1 MSDEMVQY
9 ELKEG
14 VAVIRMDDG
23 KANALSHAML
33 DALASALDKAESDEA
48 GAVLLMGRPGRFSAG
63 FDLSVMRAGDMAEVQ
78 KLVTK
83 GAVLGLRLFEF
94 PVPVVFGVSGH
105 ALAMGAVLCMAVDV
119 RIGIRG
125 DYKLGLNEVAIGMT
139 LPAFALILADERLS
153 RRHLT
158 RATAHAEVYSPEA
171 AVDVGYLDWVVDEE
185 ALEETAFLHA
195 KSMSEN
201 LHAKAHHRT
210 KLALRADS
218 AERLR
223 ESLEGAL
230 SL

>member
-1 MSDEMVQY
+1 MVEY

-33 DALASALDKAESDEA
+33 DALGEALDQAESDKA
-48 GAVLLMGRPGRFSAG
+48 TAVLVIGRPGRFSAG
-63 FDLSVMRAGDMAEVQ
+63 FDLSVMRAGDMDEVK

-83 GAVLGLRLFEF
+83 GAALGLRLFEF
-94 PVPVVFGVSGH
+94 PAPVVFAVTGH

-119 RIGIRG
+119 RIGAQG
-125 DYKLGLNEVAIGMT
+125 EYKLGLNEVAIGMT

-158 RATAHAEVYSPEA
+158 RATAHAEVYAPDA
-171 AVDVGYLDWVVDEE
+171 AVDVGYLDWVVAEE
-185 ALEETAFLHA
+185 DLEESAFEHA
-195 KSMSEN
+195 RTLGAS
-201 LHAKAHHRT
+201 LHAKALHKT
-210 KLALRADS
+210 KLALRAES

-223 ESLEGAL
+223 QSLSGAL
-230 SL
+230 AL

>member
-1 MSDEMVQY
+1 MSEILEY

-33 DALASALDKAESDEA
+33 DALKEAFDRAEADEA
-48 GAVLLMGRPGRFSAG
+48 GAVLVIGRPGRFSAG
-63 FDLSVMRAGDMAEVQ
+63 FDLSVMRAGDRDAM
-78 KLVTK
+78 KDLVGK

-94 PVPVVFGVSGH
+94 PVPVVFAVSGH

-119 RIGIRG
+119 RIGAKG

-139 LPAFALILADERLS
+139 LPPFALILAEDRLS

-158 RATAHAEVYSPEA
+158 RATAHAEVYSPEE
-171 AVDVGYLDWVVDEE
+171 AVDAGYLDWVVEGEELEE
-185 ALEETAFLHA
+185 AALAHA
-195 KSMSEN
+195 KSLSGS

-210 KLALRADS
+210 KLALRA
-218 AERLR
+218 EPLQRLR
-223 ESLEGAL
+223 ESLGAVPNL
-230 SL
+230 